1 MVQKKLFNHFYILV
15 YTINSFFRKLL
26 FTPPGDIHQNAKFEF
41 NLSIISTMFYDVLY
55 ASVDNVKI
63 INSYIRKA
71 LQRYTTPLS
80 MLQYNLTSNAVE
92 SWLTKRF

>member
-1 MVQKKLFNHFYILV
+1 
-15 YTINSFFRKLL
+15 
-26 FTPPGDIHQNAKFEF
+26 
-41 NLSIISTMFYDVLY
+41 MFYDVLY

-80 MLQYNLTSNAVE
+80 MLQYNLTSNALRIMADKKDFE
-92 SWLTKRF
+92 IEMM